1 MRAKQKIHLS
11 TDQRTRGLPI
21 VQRGAALLV
30 SLLILLV
37 LSLVGLAAM
46 RGGLLQNLMS
56 ANTTQDTMAFQ
67 AADSAIGAFMLAA
80 NTGSPAI
87 PAFITSTV
95 MATPRSYTPT
105 ARAALS
111 NLANAAAWT
120 RCVDQN
126 GNLALSCGAFDGE
139 TNRAG
144 QINARVSVG
153 YFPPQPGMPTEVCP
167 PGTQLDQRA
176 RVRCHIF
183 QIVGTATVGDAP
195 RPASTVTLG
204 VRMGASGT

>member
-1 MRAKQKIHLS
+1 MRVKQKVQLS
-11 TDQRTRGLPI
+11 PRQHVAVLPA
-21 VQRGAALLV
+21 VQGGAALLV

-67 AADSAIGAFMLAA
+67 AADSAVGAFMLAA
-80 NTGSPAI
+80 NTGSPAM
-87 PAFITSTV
+87 PAFVSTTV
-95 MATPRSYTPT
+95 MTTPRAYTPT
-105 ARAALS
+105 ARLALS

-126 GNLALSCGAFDGE
+126 GNLALTCGAFDGE
-139 TNRAG
+139 ASRAG
-144 QINARVSVG
+144 QISARVSVG
-153 YFPPQPGMPTEVCP
+153 YFPPQPGIPTEVCP
-167 PGTQLDQRA
+167 PGSQLDQKA
-176 RVRCHIF
+176 KIKCHIF

-195 RPASTVTLG
+195 RPASTVTLA
-204 VRMGASGT
+204 VHMGAAGI